1 MKKKIDMKS
10 LTNGSYSMVLTAVI
24 IAGIVLVNL
33 IVGALPSDM
42 TTFDTS
48 YNKLF
53 TIGDTTREVLASLS
67 EDVTLNFITKIGSED
82 ERIEKLLESCDAA
95 SSHVKV
101 KKVDL
106 VADPTFAKEYTDA
119 NVPSGS
125 VIVTSGGKSKVID
138 YNSIY
143 ITDYT
148 NYKSSFDGEG
158 QITSAIAYVA
168 SEDSGK
174 VYYTVGHDEI
184 ALSAEMTDT
193 LEKANIT
200 ASELNLLSSQ
210 IPGDCEA
217 LIIFAPGS
225 DFTTDEAGKVKKYL
239 ENGGHA
245 LIVTLATS
253 TEMPNIAG
261 ILRSYGVSA
270 VDGYVME
277 GDPDYYT
284 EIPYL
289 LLPVASTA
297 SQVTASVKGNNLLY
311 GFAQGIETVESDDL
325 NVVATPLFTTSA
337 KAFSKSL
344 MSQTMEKESGD
355 PEGPFTL
362 AVQIEGNRSVGSFG
376 EADID
381 LEGDD
386 KEEKTEG
393 SGLTKILYYTSPCL
407 FSSDA
412 LSSLLQMYAE
422 MPAGNM
428 KLFADS
434 VTYLTDKEMTV
445 SIEAKSMD
453 EPTLTVSEGKE
464 TLIGNAL
471 MFGLPAAVLIAGIAV
486 TVRRRRR

>member
-24 IAGIVLVNL
+24 IAAIVVINL

-67 EDVTLNFITKIGSED
+67 EDVTLNFITKTGSED
-82 ERIEKLLESCDAA
+82 ERIEKLLESYDAA

-106 VADPTFAKEYTDA
+106 VADPTFTKEYTDA

-261 ILRSYGVSA
+261 ILKAYGVSA

-297 SQVTASVKGNNLLY
+297 SQVTASVTGINLLY
-311 GFAQGIETVESDDL
+311 GFAQGIETSHSDDL

-344 MSQTMEKESGD
+344 MSQTMEKER
-355 PEGPFTL
+355 
-362 AVQIEGNRSVGSFG
+362 VQIEENRSVGSFG

-453 EPTLTVSEGKE
+453 EPRLTISEGKQ
-464 TLIGNAL
+464 TLLGNAL

>member
-10 LTNGSYSMVLTAVI
+10 LTNGSYSMALTAVI
-24 IAGIVLVNL
+24 IAAIVLVNL
-33 IVGALPSDM
+33 IVGALPSDL

-53 TIGDTTREVLASLS
+53 TIGDTTREVLQNLS
-67 EDVTLNFITKIGSED
+67 EDVTLNFITKTGSED
-82 ERIEKLLESCDAA
+82 ERIEKLLESYDAV
-95 SSHVKV
+95 SDYVKV

-106 VADPTFAKEYTDA
+106 VADPTFTKQYTDA

-143 ITDYT
+143 VTDYT

-174 VYYTVGHDEI
+174 VCYTVGHDEI

-225 DFTTDEAGKVKKYL
+225 DFTSDEAEKVKKYL
-239 ENGGHA
+239 EGGGHA

-253 TEMPNIAG
+253 TEMPNLAG
-261 ILRSYGVSA
+261 ILKVYGVSA

-277 GDPDYYT
+277 GDP
-284 EIPYL
+284 E
-289 LLPVASTA
+289 
-297 SQVTASVKGNNLLY
+297 
-311 GFAQGIETVESDDL
+311 
-325 NVVATPLFTTSA
+325 
-337 KAFSKSL
+337 
-344 MSQTMEKESGD
+344 
-355 PEGPFTL
+355 
-362 AVQIEGNRSVGSFG
+362 
-376 EADID
+376 
-381 LEGDD
+381 
-386 KEEKTEG
+386 
-393 SGLTKILYYTSPCL
+393 
-407 FSSDA
+407 
-412 LSSLLQMYAE
+412 
-422 MPAGNM
+422 
-428 KLFADS
+428 
-434 VTYLTDKEMTV
+434 
-445 SIEAKSMD
+445 
-453 EPTLTVSEGKE
+453 
-464 TLIGNAL
+464 
-471 MFGLPAAVLIAGIAV
+471 
-486 TVRRRRR
+486 

>member
-24 IAGIVLVNL
+24 IAAIVVINL

-67 EDVTLNFITKIGSED
+67 EDVTLNFITKTGSED
-82 ERIEKLLESCDAA
+82 ERIEKLLESYDAA

-106 VADPTFAKEYTDA
+106 VADPTFAKEYTDT

-184 ALSAEMTDT
+184 AL
-193 LEKANIT
+193 
-200 ASELNLLSSQ
+200 
-210 IPGDCEA
+210 PGDCEA

-261 ILRSYGVSA
+261 ILKAYGVSA

-297 SQVTASVKGNNLLY
+297 SQVTASVTGINLLY
-311 GFAQGIETVESDDL
+311 GFAQGIETSHSDDL

-362 AVQIEGNRSVGSFG
+362 AVQIEENRSVGSFG

-428 KLFADS
+428 RLFADS

>member
-1 MKKKIDMKS
+1 MKKKIDMKT

-24 IAGIVLVNL
+24 IAAIVLVNL
-33 IVGALPSDM
+33 IVGALPADM

-261 ILRSYGVSA
+261 ILKAYGVSA

-355 PEGPFTL
+355 PEGPYTL
-362 AVQIEGNRSVGSFG
+362 AVQIE
-376 EADID
+376 
-381 LEGDD
+381 
-386 KEEKTEG
+386 
-393 SGLTKILYYTSPCL
+393 
-407 FSSDA
+407 
-412 LSSLLQMYAE
+412 
-422 MPAGNM
+422 
-428 KLFADS
+428 
-434 VTYLTDKEMTV
+434 
-445 SIEAKSMD
+445 
-453 EPTLTVSEGKE
+453 
-464 TLIGNAL
+464 
-471 MFGLPAAVLIAGIAV
+471 
-486 TVRRRRR
+486 